1 MKTLMKT
8 LAPTAQSGWPA
19 LEGDR
24 RKCAWFETTTKA
36 WMVIS

>member
-1 MKTLMKT
+1 MAM
-8 LAPTAQSGWPA
+8 LAFTNCMSFASWLA
-19 LEGDR
+19 LDGDR